1 MTSSTLTSCSRSKR
15 EGQGEKRKSSTDL
28 TALVLFVFVAIT
40 SDWNCAE
47 KLLKVAWGL
56 HCVRKRDTSSC
67 QTSVSLIQHACN
79 VWPLPTR
86 AAILLDRV
94 DIGSR
99 LVATAYVQRAT
110 NNETVE
116 AARLQLVCGAVPV
129 YTRPSAAPTTI
140 TLLLRLYRCVLSRQS
155 SALREPCGCLK
166 RRYAKAS
173 RFI

>member
-1 MTSSTLTSCSRSKR
+1 M
-15 EGQGEKRKSSTDL
+15 
-28 TALVLFVFVAIT
+28 
-40 SDWNCAE
+40 
-47 KLLKVAWGL
+47 
-56 HCVRKRDTSSC
+56 RKRDTSSC

-129 YTRPSAAPTTI
+129 CTRPSAAPTTI

-155 SALREPCGCLK
+155 SALREPRGWLK
-166 RRYAKAS
+166 RRYAEGL
-173 RFI
+173 RFTQTTNQNAGKEFQCCAFFTLFLKLVHVCSGPFSALCFTFLTKSST